1 MKPTKDLRYL
11 VRSAQTEFRHINRNR
26 NLSRADRKLLK
37 RFLLER
43 ILTPRAE
50 QFLSATRQ
58 RAMNAER
65 VAGER
70 LLTARDLET
79 WLKIDAKTIYVYA
92 KQKRIPHIK
101 VGTNI
106 RFPEREV
113 CARLQSHAHSASFP
127 RKREKG
133 GRRKSRR
140 SRR

>member
-1 MKPTKDLRYL
+1 MKPTTDPRYL
-11 VRSAQTEFRHINRNR
+11 VRSAQTEFRYINRNR

-37 RFLLER
+37 SFLLER

-50 QFLSATRQ
+50 QFLLATRQ
-58 RAMNAER
+58 REMNAGR

-101 VGTNI
+101 IGTNI
-106 RFPEREV
+106 RFPEKEV
-113 CARLQSHAHSASFP
+113 RAWLQSHRHSASFL
-127 RKREKG
+127 RKQKKAGHRKT
-133 GRRKSRR
+133 RR
-140 SRR
+140 

>member
-1 MKPTKDLRYL
+1 
-11 VRSAQTEFRHINRNR
+11 
-26 NLSRADRKLLK
+26 
-37 RFLLER
+37 
-43 ILTPRAE
+43 
-50 QFLSATRQ
+50 
-58 RAMNAER
+58 MNAER

-101 VGTNI
+101 IGTNI

-113 CARLQSHAHSASFP
+113 RAWLQSHAHSASFP
-127 RKREKG
+127 RKQKQNG
-133 GRRKSRR
+133 HRKTRR